1 MCEGGEDCL
10 KYLKR
15 GWNRK
20 KGRRNEGKGE
30 SWVIGVGVLNGGGGG
45 SGNPFQTI
53 IALIIN
59 CIDAGCTS
67 STGNIPL
74 LVSLIF
80 YI

>member
-1 MCEGGEDCL
+1 MEQKKGEEKRGQGGKLGHRGGCL
-10 KYLKR
+10 K
-15 GWNRK
+15 W
-20 KGRRNEGKGE
+20 
-30 SWVIGVGVLNGGGGG
+30 GGGGG